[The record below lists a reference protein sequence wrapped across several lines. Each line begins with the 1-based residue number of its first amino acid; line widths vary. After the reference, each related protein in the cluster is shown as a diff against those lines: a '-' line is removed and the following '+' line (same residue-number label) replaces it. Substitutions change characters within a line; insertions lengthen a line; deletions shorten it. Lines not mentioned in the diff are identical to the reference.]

1 MQVGTG
7 GMQILQIEFLET
19 NFVCSEPGQLDT
31 LDYDETG
38 VDIVEALE
46 LGGPLLLPD
55 QVFNDTKTT

>member
-1 MQVGTG
+1 MGTG

-19 NFVCSEPGQLDT
+19 NFVCPEPGQRDT

>member
-1 MQVGTG
+1 MGTG
-7 GMQILQIEFLET
+7 GMQKLQIEFLET
-19 NFVCSEPGQLDT
+19 NFVCTESGQLDT

-55 QVFNDTKTT
+55 QVFNDTKTN

>member
-1 MQVGTG
+1 MGTG
-7 GMQILQIEFLET
+7 GMQKLQIEFLET
-19 NFVCSEPGQLDT
+19 NFFVCPEPGQLDT